1 MGPNFAPLLADLF
14 SYSFEA
20 EFVQKLLL
28 DKNKQTQKKLALS
41 LNNTYRYVVQST
53 IIILTIMCI

>member
-1 MGPNFAPLLADLF
+1 MGTNFAPLLADLF

-28 DKNKQTQKKLALS
+28 DKNKQTQKNLP
-41 LNNTYRYVVQST
+41 
-53 IIILTIMCI
+53 CP